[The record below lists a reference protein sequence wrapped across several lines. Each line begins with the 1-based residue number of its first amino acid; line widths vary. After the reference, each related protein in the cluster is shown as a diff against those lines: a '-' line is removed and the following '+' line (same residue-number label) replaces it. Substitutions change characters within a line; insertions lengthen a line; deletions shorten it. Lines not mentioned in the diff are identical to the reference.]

1 MSERAKLSFDDI
13 AKPKKRE
20 KPDLALL
27 RQLSEDHGFPSRDP
41 ASVRDD
47 GEGEGASV
55 QADVPP
61 PASDTTVTPPAPA
74 TPVAVMAPA
83 PAVAP
88 AASAPA
94 PAPAPVATTPPA
106 VDPAGFRRRGRP
118 PSDRLYPMN
127 IKVSQDVANKLY
139 ELRDARPRQTF
150 ADVLEMLLDVYE
162 QHGGDQGQ

>member
-13 AKPKKRE
+13 SKPKKRE
-20 KPDLALL
+20 KPDLAVL

-47 GEGEGASV
+47 GEGEGASA

-61 PASDTTVTPPAPA
+61 PASDTTVTPPASE

-83 PAVAP
+83 PAGAP
-88 AASAPA
+88 AASA

-139 ELRDARPRQTF
+139 ELRDAKPRQTF

-162 QHGGDQGQ
+162 QHGSDLGQ